1 MPLADATTKQRRR
14 TRKSISRSYTRPRR
28 KTVRKKLVDAA
39 VETVTADPRLS
50 LPRAQQEGLADTK
63 TRKRRTKR
71 RKRIAREA
79 KRVSRQF
86 GPTSGPDITPRAA
99 RAMGDELRAQRA
111 QRRAE
116 RRRDL
121 TPEERAEL
129 PGAAL
134 RGDAF
139 HDYQLRVAEAEAT
152 NQAGLGG
159 ALEGIANVM
168 TLGIPSAF
176 RAAAEDPSALSIGG
190 AAASIFPFGV
200 AARGARLGTIAARA
214 AAQGEDVGE
223 VVGAAARQTGRGTRF
238 VRLNDSTIQFYS
250 SPSRIT
256 RAGQRM
262 LDTASEYL
270 AAKGRGGPLSAT
282 RRVPKQAAKRIRKE
296 QSRAG
301 ARQSA
306 NIELIKKTGGGSKR
320 LGRDVERPERTGFFY
335 EAQMPADLRGG
346 KGLRMIRDD
355 LNGELKSLTPEQIA
369 RDPQRPVRLQN
380 EIKKLDKA
388 ISSSKKY
395 DERALDAGRAL
406 MDDRL
411 DILVRAGRL
420 DSSGAQARTT
430 LLTRRLE
437 GAEDVPGSSGD
448 VLRYPEFPLDEQ
460 FRPTVE
466 MVESLQD
473 DLARAESKLDELTA
487 SVGPREGRIA
497 DLSRQYEDALAAGDS
512 KRMSQIQRRLRSER
526 NRGPTVDPVNRAVQL
541 ERIDEQRRAITGL
554 RTQIAEAES
563 YLPVPAR
570 FPNRGEIYIGHREG
584 AVRGGRR
591 MGPGGVSTTGTVG
604 KTRAPQGTGQ
614 QNTLGLYSQGR
625 LRTDP
630 DVIVEDWQ
638 AAQSYE
644 FNNIAKDELARMGEP
659 IDPTVGVKEGYI
671 LVNPQG
677 HKIPRS
683 WRKQDNLEGEG
694 FTDKELVSDLD
705 EYINN
710 YLVQD
715 PVRIRSALD
724 EMANG
729 NPLYKEVRQVR
740 EGVAS
745 QFFKHLIDPKIVK
758 THPFLSA
765 PSKVGKTMDAAN
777 DILYM
782 SLIYSNPGYIP
793 ANIVG
798 NLAFNALHQG
808 AFTPIN
814 LARAGQLL
822 ARGPKD
828 LRRMVLTETGQ
839 GATPALA
846 SSILKKPARI
856 VGRIPDDGPRVA
868 AFLHEAAKAGVISK
882 VKPVLTTKDY
892 QKLRGLF
899 GAKNR
904 PLLNDISDRAV
915 EAMVNFERL
924 SPAERAVAKRF
935 LFVWPWIRGA
945 TAYPFRFAAD
955 YPLRAGALGAGAYAA
970 TQNDELTDRLMDNMP
985 PWLRGAVR
993 VGEETINGETFP
1005 TILNTGPISPI
1016 STAYETVSSALGR
1029 PGFQSAGEFLNPGLV
1044 SAIQVAMGKSPWW
1057 SQIEDPRMLG
1067 PLNLSAAQQG
1077 IGRLVPQAGLAGDLI
1092 SPPDDPGM
1100 YPGDVSRLGR
1110 LARASR
1116 VVPYPIDVGE
1126 ARESARL
1133 HGTAPSYPR
1142 DPARAA
1148 RGAGQGVRRD
1158 RQELAGA
1165 SPARAKLNATISD
1178 LDTIGDLTPEERT
1191 IAKRAISVKYQFEE
1205 ALDEA
1210 SGRNGKMNRKKAAE
1224 IGLGFIEQYAPE
1236 WSDMAREGFAQL
1248 ETDDQYYA
1256 FYQEVRE
1263 ALREKFPWSD
1273 VEGWLKEQRGD
1284 S

>member
-1 MPLADATTKQRRR
+1 MPLADATTRQRRR
-14 TRKSISRSYTRPRR
+14 TRKSIRRSYTRPRKTRTPR
-28 KTVRKKLVDAA
+28 KTVRKNLVEAA
-39 VETVTADPRLS
+39 VETISADPRLS
-50 LPRAQQEGLADTK
+50 LPRAQQEGLAGTR
-63 TRKRRTKR
+63 TRKRTTKR
-71 RKRIAREA
+71 RQRIAREA
-79 KRVSRQF
+79 EKVSRQF
-86 GPTSGPDITPRAA
+86 GPTSGPNITPRAA
-99 RAMGDELRAQRA
+99 KAMGDELRAQRA
-111 QRRAE
+111 SRRAE
-116 RRRDL
+116 SRPDL
-121 TPEERAEL
+121 SPEERAAL

-139 HDYQLRVAEAEAT
+139 HDYQLRATEAEAT

-176 RAAAEDPSALSIGG
+176 REAAEDPSALSIGG
-190 AAASIFPFGV
+190 AAASIFPFGL
-200 AARGARLGTIAARA
+200 ASRGARLGTIAARA
-214 AAQGEDVGE
+214 AASGEDVGE
-223 VVGAAARQTGRGTRF
+223 VVRAGARQTGRGTRF

-262 LDTASEYL
+262 LDSASEYL
-270 AAKGRGGPLSAT
+270 AGKGRGGPLSAT
-282 RRVPKQAAKRIRKE
+282 KRVPKQAAKRIRKE
-296 QSRAG
+296 QNRAG
-301 ARQSA
+301 ARQST
-306 NIELIKKTGGGSKR
+306 NIEFIKKTGGGSKR
-320 LGRDVERPERTGFFY
+320 LGREVERPERTGFFY

-346 KGLRMIRDD
+346 HGLRMIRDD
-355 LNGELKSLTPEQIA
+355 LDNELKALTPEQIA

-395 DERALDAGRAL
+395 DERALDGARAL

-420 DSSGAQARTT
+420 DPATAAERTT
-430 LLTRRLE
+430 LLSRRLLGE
-437 GAEDVPGSSGD
+437 GD
-448 VLRYPEFPLDEQ
+448 EF
-460 FRPTVE
+460 VE
-466 MVESLQD
+466 GQSRLFG
-473 DLARAESKLDELTA
+473 RAN
-487 SVGPREGRIA
+487 
-497 DLSRQYEDALAAGDS
+497 Q
-512 KRMSQIQRRLRSER
+512 
-526 NRGPTVDPVNRAVQL
+526 
-541 ERIDEQRRAITGL
+541 
-554 RTQIAEAES
+554 
-563 YLPVPAR
+563 
-570 FPNRGEIYIGHREG
+570 GEIYVGHREG
-584 AVRGGRR
+584 AVRGGKR
-591 MGPGGVSTTGTVG
+591 MGPGGVSTTGVVG

-614 QNTLGLYSQGR
+614 QNTLALYSQGR

-659 IDPTVGVKEGYI
+659 IDPLVGVKEGYI

-683 WRKQDNLEGEG
+683 WRKQDNLDGEG
-694 FTDKELVSDLD
+694 FTDRELVSDLD

-715 PVRIRSALD
+715 PSRIR
-724 EMANG
+724 ETVRQMAEG
-729 NPLYKEVRQVR
+729 NPLYQEVRQVR
-740 EGVAS
+740 EDVAS
-745 QFFKHLIDPKIVK
+745 QFFKNLIDPKIVK

-793 ANIVG
+793 ANLVG

-822 ARGPKD
+822 AKGPKD

-868 AFLHEAAKAGVISK
+868 AFLHEAAKAGVISR
-882 VKPVLTTKDY
+882 VKPVLTEKDY

-899 GAKNR
+899 NEKNR

-924 SPAERAVAKRF
+924 SPSERAVAKRF

-955 YPLRAGALGAGAYAA
+955 YPLRTAALGAGAYIAS
-970 TQNDELTDRLMDNMP
+970 QNDEVTDRLLDNMP
-985 PWLRGAVR
+985 PWLRGAVQ
-993 VGEETINGETFP
+993 VGEQTINGETFP

-1016 STAYETVSSALGR
+1016 STAYETASSALGR

-1092 SPPDDPGM
+1092 SPPEDPGM

-1133 HGTAPSYPR
+1133 HGTAPSFPR

-1148 RGAGQGVRRD
+1148 RGQGQGVRRD

-1165 SPARAKLNATISD
+1165 SPARAKLNNTISE
-1178 LDTIGDLTPEERT
+1178 LETIGDLSDDERT
-1191 IAKRAISVKYQFEE
+1191 IAKQAISVKYQLEE

-1210 SGRNGKMNRKKAAE
+1210 SGRNGRMDRKKAAE
-1224 IGLGFIEQYAPE
+1224 IALGFIDQYAPE
-1236 WSDMAREGFAQL
+1236 WSDMAHEGYSML
-1248 ETDDQYYA
+1248 ETDEQYED
-1256 FYQEVRE
+1256 FYRE
-1263 ALREKFPWSD
+1263 ARDALREKFPWGE
-1273 VEGWLKEQRGD
+1273 VERWLKEQRGD